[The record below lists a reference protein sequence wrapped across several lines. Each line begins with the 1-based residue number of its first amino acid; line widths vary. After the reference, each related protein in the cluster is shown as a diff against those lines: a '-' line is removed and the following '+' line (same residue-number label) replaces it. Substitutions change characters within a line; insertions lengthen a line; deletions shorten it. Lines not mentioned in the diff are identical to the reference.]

1 MTEHGYKFSTIKRM
15 LSSKISAWL
24 ATLPDTI
31 RGKVAQDTLVCGG
44 AITSLMLGEMPND
57 YDIYFRTKETAK
69 LVAQH
74 YCSLVP
80 TNIGTPQIHETQI
93 KDFNGEPEERIQIYI
108 KSSGIVDI
116 DGDISVDEEALEGIK
131 VSDKRE
137 GYTTRYI
144 TSNAITLTNKVQ
156 LVIRFWGNP
165 TEIYKNYDFVH
176 CQASF
181 DFSANSLDVSKETM
195 QSVLSKTLIYNGSKY
210 PVASL
215 LRLRKFLS
223 RGWRISAGQALKI
236 GIQLRRWDTTD
247 MVQLREQLIGVDMT
261 YMLRF
266 VEAIRDHE
274 GQVDDKYLAELIDKI
289 FADM

>member
-1 MTEHGYKFSTIKRM
+1 MTDHGYKFSTIKQL
-15 LSSKISAWL
+15 LSTKISAWL
-24 ATLPDTI
+24 TTLPEDI
-31 RGKVAQDTLVCGG
+31 RGQVASDTLVCGG

-57 YDIYFRTKETAK
+57 YDIYFKTKKTAL
-69 LVAQH
+69 LVAKH

-80 TNIGTPQIHETQI
+80 LNVGEPQILETEV
-93 KDFNGEPEERIQIYI
+93 KDFNGELEERIQIYI
-108 KSSGIVDI
+108 KSSGAIDVDGTLRQ
-116 DGDISVDEEALEGIK
+116 DDSDLEGIK

-144 TSNAITLTNKVQ
+144 TNNAISLTNKVQ
-156 LVIRFWGNP
+156 LVIRFWGGP
-165 TEIYKNYDFVH
+165 TDIYRNFDFVH

-181 DFSANSLDVSKETM
+181 DFVMNSLDISKETM
-195 QSVLSKTLIYNGSKY
+195 QSVLSKTLVYNGSKY

-236 GIQLRRWDTTD
+236 GLQLRRWDITD
-247 MVQLREQLIGVDMT
+247 HEQLREQLIGVDMSF
-261 YMLRF
+261 MLSF
-266 VEAIRDHE
+266 IEAIRAHE
-274 GQVDDKYLAELIDKI
+274 GQVDDKYLGDLVDKI